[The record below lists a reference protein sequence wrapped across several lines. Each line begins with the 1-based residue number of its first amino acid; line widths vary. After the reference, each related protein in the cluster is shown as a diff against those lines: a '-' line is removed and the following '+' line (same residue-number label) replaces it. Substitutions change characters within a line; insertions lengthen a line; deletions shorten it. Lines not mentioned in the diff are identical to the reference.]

1 MTTQE
6 LMLLNMALNAGMW
19 VIGWFL
25 IRRRASEEELK
36 TVAERVARLE
46 ERVEAL
52 PTAAELT
59 QVGIRVAE
67 LKGSIDTASAKLD
80 ATNSNV
86 QLIHQWMMRNQ

>member
-1 MTTQE
+1 MSTQE
-6 LMLLNMALNAGMW
+6 LMLLSMALNTGMW
-19 VIGWFL
+19 LIGWFL

-36 TVAERVARLE
+36 EVAERVARLE

-67 LKGSIDTASAKLD
+67 LKGAIDTASAKLD
-80 ATNSNV
+80 STNSIV
-86 QLIHQWMMRNQ
+86 HLIHQWMMKHQ